1 MSDYEF
7 IKTETD
13 GRLFIV
19 TINRPD
25 VMNCLHPMANQ
36 EMAAAFDE
44 FAANSELWVAIVTGA
59 GDKAFSA
66 GNDLK
71 FAASGQKSP
80 MPKSGFGGLTARYDL
95 FKPVIAAVNGFAM
108 GGGFEIALATDIIIA
123 AEGARFALPEP
134 RVGFAALATGLH
146 RLPRQVPMKKAM
158 GMMLTGRHVY
168 APEGKDIGFVT
179 DVVPER
185 QGVSDEAPAEMG
197 WADPRV
203 LADGDP
209 RDEGGGDQGTG
220 YRQLPRRIRSRVRRH
235 QAPARQRRPQGGP
248 EGLRREA
255 SACLEER
262 VLKSNLYQVDC
273 WQVALAARPAFVHP
287 PSELG
292 WKRGA
297 AEQLGAPS
305 I

>member
-13 GRLFIV
+13 GRLFTV

-36 EMAAAFDE
+36 EMATAFDK
-44 FAANSELWVAIVTGA
+44 FAADSELWVAIVTGA

-179 DVVPER
+179 EVVPN
-185 QGVSDEAPAEMG
+185 GKALDEAKKWAGQILECSPMAIRATKEAAIKGLDTANFRDAFEAEY
-197 WADPRV
+197 
-203 LADGDP
+203 DGIK
-209 RDEGGGDQGTG
+209 R
-220 YRQLPRRIRSRVRRH
+220 L
-235 QAPARQRRPQGGP
+235 
-248 EGLRREA
+248 LA
-255 SACLEER
+255 SADHKEGP
-262 VLKSNLYQVDC
+262 K
-273 WQVALAARPAFVHP
+273 AFAEKRQPV
-287 PSELG
+287 
-292 WKRGA
+292 WKN
-297 AEQLGAPS
+297 EY
-305 I
+305 